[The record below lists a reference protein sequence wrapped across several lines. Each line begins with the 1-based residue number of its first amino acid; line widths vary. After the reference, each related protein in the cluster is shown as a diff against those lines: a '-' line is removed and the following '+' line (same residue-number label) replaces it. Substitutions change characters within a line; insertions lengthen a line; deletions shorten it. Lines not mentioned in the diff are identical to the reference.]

1 MIQFHVEN
9 EQEQFEIT
17 DELLALMK
25 KAADMALVYEGLDDF
40 EAEVDLTLT
49 DNEMIRVLN
58 RQHRLI
64 DRPTDVLSFPQYD
77 DLKNMD
83 EVDEDLMLGDIV
95 ISVEKAA
102 EQAQE
107 YGHSLERELCFLVVH
122 SMLHLFGY
130 DHMNPQDEE
139 AMNELQEAILTEA
152 GILRA

>member
-1 MIQFHVEN
+1 MIHFHIEN
-9 EQEQFEIT
+9 EQEAIEIT
-17 DELLALMK
+17 EELLNLMK
-25 KAADMALVYEGLDDF
+25 QAAHMALVYEGLDEF

-49 DNEMIRVLN
+49 DNDMIRVLN

-64 DRPTDVLSFPQYD
+64 DRPTDVLSFPQYE

-95 ISVEKAA
+95 ISVEKAK
-102 EQAQE
+102 EQAAE
-107 YGHSLERELCFLVVH
+107 YGHSFEREMCFLVVH

-130 DHMNPQDEE
+130 DHMNPIDEE

-152 GILRA
+152 NILR